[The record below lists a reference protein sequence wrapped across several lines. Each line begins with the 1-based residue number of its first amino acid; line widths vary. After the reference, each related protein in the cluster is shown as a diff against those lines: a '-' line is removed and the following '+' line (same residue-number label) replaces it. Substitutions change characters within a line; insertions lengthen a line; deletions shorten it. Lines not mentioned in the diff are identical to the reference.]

1 MLCHKAYTDWY
12 YVSADFRLVGSGKER
27 CISSN
32 NAYSLMV
39 QENNVSFVV
48 SENTS
53 IRNSLNRL
61 TIVKQ
66 SFFLKL
72 DLPIILYRNTGG
84 PSSLQEPGRD
94 SYLLAVLCY
103 KRLFTKAYIGCKRG
117 FFKERNNVMFLKKI
131 DLPYC
136 LVVFFV
142 VCPRLRALFWCST
155 AKGKRRQNSDFRSV
169 RLSRRIIQL
178 ENYPRPQ
185 FLQNFKAEML
195 QFHVVHSLDSQFL
208 PQIVYWRCFYLLLDR
223 LPNFELL
230 FQTAVQE
237 LRIA

>member
-1 MLCHKAYTDWY
+1 
-12 YVSADFRLVGSGKER
+12 
-27 CISSN
+27 
-32 NAYSLMV
+32 
-39 QENNVSFVV
+39 
-48 SENTS
+48 
-53 IRNSLNRL
+53 
-61 TIVKQ
+61 
-66 SFFLKL
+66 
-72 DLPIILYRNTGG
+72 
-84 PSSLQEPGRD
+84 
-94 SYLLAVLCY
+94 
-103 KRLFTKAYIGCKRG
+103 
-117 FFKERNNVMFLKKI
+117 MFLKKI

-142 VCPRLRALFWCST
+142 VCPRLRPFWSVFGELALFWCST
-155 AKGKRRQNSDFRSV
+155 AKGKTRQNSDFRSV
-169 RLSRRIIQL
+169 RVSRRIIQL

-237 LRIA
+237 LRIAWMDMELQLLCFEILEELRPGVMFQRNYCLSLSNGTPK

>member
-1 MLCHKAYTDWY
+1 
-12 YVSADFRLVGSGKER
+12 
-27 CISSN
+27 
-32 NAYSLMV
+32 
-39 QENNVSFVV
+39 
-48 SENTS
+48 
-53 IRNSLNRL
+53 
-61 TIVKQ
+61 
-66 SFFLKL
+66 
-72 DLPIILYRNTGG
+72 
-84 PSSLQEPGRD
+84 
-94 SYLLAVLCY
+94 
-103 KRLFTKAYIGCKRG
+103 
-117 FFKERNNVMFLKKI
+117 MFLKKI

-208 PQIVYWRCFYLLLDR
+208 PHIVYWRCFYLLLDR

-237 LRIA
+237 LRIAWMDMELQLLCFEILEELRPGVMFRRNYSPRATDTPEITVLPCLSLSSGTPK